1 MQESTV
7 LGSTHIR
14 RHHFPETSQE
24 LGREGG
30 VVKPAH
36 FRDFYAQERVVGE
49 RKWEHARERECVV
62 GPEEEAKWI
71 VRGKLCRLCDF
82 VKHLFRLKFLKF

>member
-49 RKWEHARERECVV
+49 RKWEHARERESVCGGTRGRSQMDSEREIVQVV
-62 GPEEEAKWI
+62 
-71 VRGKLCRLCDF
+71 
-82 VKHLFRLKFLKF
+82 